1 MRHLATNFV
10 QAYDKG
16 TVLFVPGD
24 LAAAVYFILDGTII
38 ATQADLQALLGVGGI
53 LGDVAFFQEIPHSYA
68 AVCAT
73 DVKVLEIN
81 RKNITGVLANQPR
94 IACSLLQEL
103 ALKIKDGEQMKF
115 FQGVQAEE
123 KQRADSLS
131 DLLPEG
137 HPNFDMRVPVEY
149 SDYLFS
155 TEVTCPVCDTGFS
168 GLRMRTTRLQ
178 VERHDPDFRAVYRNF
193 EPNFYY
199 IWVCPQCL
207 FAYPERQYKKIR
219 RTAIQRGQQHLQKNP
234 AAFSFAF
241 DGQRT
246 VQQVIISY
254 YLAMRTFE
262 VVGASLEQ
270 WANLWLRLVWIYE
283 DLQEEQL
290 ALAAAE
296 KARDYFAEAMST
308 TARSAAGDQ
317 QLYILLGELELR
329 LGRSAEAFR
338 NFHTAA
344 TMQGGDPRNKRMAFD
359 RIQDL
364 RELRNQQA

>member
-1 MRHLATNFV
+1 MATNFV

-16 TVLFVPGD
+16 AVLFVPGD
-24 LAAAVYFILDGTII
+24 AATSVYFILAGTII
-38 ATQADLQALLGVGGI
+38 ATQGDKQSLLGVGGF
-53 LGDVAFFQEIPHSYA
+53 LGDAAFFREIPHSYA

-73 DVKVLEIN
+73 DVKVLEMN
-81 RKNITGVLANQPR
+81 KKNMTRVLANQPG

-103 ALKIKDGEQMKF
+103 ALKVTNPELMQF
-115 FQGVQAEE
+115 FQGVKEE
-123 KQRADSLS
+123 EVEKTDFLG
-131 DLLPEG
+131 DLLPQG
-137 HPNFDMRVPVEY
+137 HPEFNLRVPAEY
-149 SDYLFS
+149 NEYLFS
-155 TEVTCPVCDTGFS
+155 TEVTCPMCSTSFT

-219 RTAIQRGQQHLQKNP
+219 RTAIQRGRQYLEESP

-246 VQQVIISY
+246 VQQVITSY

-262 VVGASLEQ
+262 VVGASPEQ

-283 DLQEEQL
+283 DLKEEQL
-290 ALAAAE
+290 ALEAAE
-296 KARDYFAEAMST
+296 KARNYFAEAMST

-317 QLYILLGELELR
+317 QLYILLGEF
-329 LGRSAEAFR
+329 SAPA
-338 NFHTAA
+338 
-344 TMQGGDPRNKRMAFD
+344 QP
-359 RIQDL
+359 Q
-364 RELRNQQA
+364 